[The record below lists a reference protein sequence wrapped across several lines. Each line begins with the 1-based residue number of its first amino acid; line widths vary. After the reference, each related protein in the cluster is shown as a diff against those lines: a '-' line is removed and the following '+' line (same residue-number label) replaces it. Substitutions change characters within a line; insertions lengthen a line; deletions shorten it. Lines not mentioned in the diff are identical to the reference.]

1 MEPAVLLICSRVVLQ
16 VCSYAFCYSHG
27 HAHVHV
33 HILVKVPRRVHYV
46 KYCGREA
53 NKARGE
59 AECLIR
65 HRDHNISVMY
75 ERPRCFNWFIVSI
88 RSAGND

>member
-1 MEPAVLLICSRVVLQ
+1 MQIGYRDAFCAILSYVICSN
-16 VCSYAFCYSHG
+16 Y
-27 HAHVHV
+27 
-33 HILVKVPRRVHYV
+33 ILVKVPRREHYV